1 MATEFLS
8 LQRPFSLTHKMYRNP
23 LPRVIQATPLTLK
36 LRCSVSTKNVSL
48 TEKEPE
54 TETRRSA
61 NYEPNS
67 WDYDYLLSSD
77 TDDAIEVYK
86 DKAKKLDAEV
96 RSKINNETAE
106 FLTQLEL
113 IDTIQ
118 RLGLGYRF
126 ESDIRRALDR
136 YVSSGGLEAVAKTSL
151 QATALSFRLLR
162 QHGFEV
168 SQEVFNGFKD
178 QNGNFM
184 ENLKEDIKAI
194 LSLYEA
200 SFLALEGE
208 NILDEAKVFT
218 ISHLKELN
226 EEKIGKDL
234 VEQVNHALE
243 LPLHRRTQ
251 RLEAVWSIEAYQLA
265 ILDYNMV
272 QSVYQRDL
280 RETSRWWRRVGLAT
294 KLHFARDRLIE
305 SFYWAVGVAFEPQY
319 SDCRI
324 SVAKM
329 FSFVTIIDD
338 IYDVYGTL
346 DELELFTDAVERWD
360 VSAIDDLPDYMKL
373 CFLALYNTINEIA
386 YDNLKEKGEN
396 ILPYLTKAWADLC
409 NAFLQEA
416 KFLYNKSTPT
426 FDDYFGNAWKS
437 SSGPLQLVF
446 AYFAVVQ
453 NIKKE
458 ETENLQ
464 KYHDIISWPSYIF
477 RLCNDLA
484 SASAE
489 IARGETA
496 NSVSCYMR
504 TKGISEE
511 LATESVMN
519 LIDETWKKMNK
530 EKLGDSLFAKHFVET
545 AINLARQSHCTYHNG
560 DAHTS
565 PDELTRKRVLS
576 VITEPILS
584 LER

>member
-1 MATEFLS
+1 MWE
-8 LQRPFSLTHKMYRNP
+8 RPFSLTHKMYRNP
-23 LPRVIQATPLTLK
+23 LPRIIQATPLTLK

-48 TEKEPE
+48 TETETE

-77 TDDAIEVYK
+77 TDDAIELYK

-126 ESDIRRALDR
+126 ESEIRRALDR
-136 YVSSGGLEAVAKTSL
+136 FVSSGGLESVAKTSL

-168 SQEVFNGFKD
+168 SQ
-178 QNGNFM
+178 
-184 ENLKEDIKAI
+184 EDIKAI

-226 EEKIGKDL
+226 EEKIGKDMAK
-234 VEQVNHALE
+234 QVNHALE
-243 LPLHRRTQ
+243 LPLHRRMQ
-251 RLEAVWSIEAYQLA
+251 RLEVVWSIEAYRKKEDANRVLLELS

-272 QSVYQRDL
+272 RSIYQRDL
-280 RETSRWWRRVGLAT
+280 HETSRWWRHVGLAT

-305 SFYWAVGVAFEPQY
+305 SFYWAVGVSFEPQY
-319 SDCRI
+319 SDCRK
-324 SVAKM
+324 SVAK
-329 FSFVTIIDD
+329 I
-338 IYDVYGTL
+338 
-346 DELELFTDAVERWD
+346 WD
-360 VSAIDDLPDYMKL
+360 VFVIDDLPDYMKL

-416 KFLYNKSTPT
+416 KWLHNKSTPT

-437 SSGPLQLVF
+437 SSGPLQL
-446 AYFAVVQ
+446 
-453 NIKKE
+453 
-458 ETENLQ
+458 
-464 KYHDIISWPSYIF
+464 
-477 RLCNDLA
+477 
-484 SASAE
+484 AE
-489 IARGETA
+489 IARGETV

-530 EKLGDSLFAKHFVET
+530 EKLGDSLFAKHFVEI

-565 PDELTRKRVLS
+565 LDELTRKRVLS
-576 VITEPILS
+576 VITEPILP
-584 LER
+584 LEI

>member
-1 MATEFLS
+1 MFL
-8 LQRPFSLTHKMYRNP
+8 QED
-23 LPRVIQATPLTLK
+23 LK
-36 LRCSVSTKNVSL
+36 LL
-48 TEKEPE
+48 Q
-54 TETRRSA
+54 
-61 NYEPNS
+61 
-67 WDYDYLLSSD
+67 
-77 TDDAIEVYK
+77 
-86 DKAKKLDAEV
+86 KLA
-96 RSKINNETAE
+96 
-106 FLTQLEL
+106 
-113 IDTIQ
+113 
-118 RLGLGYRF
+118 
-126 ESDIRRALDR
+126 
-136 YVSSGGLEAVAKTSL
+136 
-151 QATALSFRLLR
+151 FRLLLSAS
-162 QHGFEV
+162 GF
-168 SQEVFNGFKD
+168 SDN
-178 QNGNFM
+178 M
-184 ENLKEDIKAI
+184 
-194 LSLYEA
+194 
-200 SFLALEGE
+200 
-208 NILDEAKVFT
+208 
-218 ISHLKELN
+218 
-226 EEKIGKDL
+226 DL
-234 VEQVNHALE
+234 
-243 LPLHRRTQ
+243 
-251 RLEAVWSIEAYQLA
+251 
-265 ILDYNMV
+265 
-272 QSVYQRDL
+272 
-280 RETSRWWRRVGLAT
+280 RWWRRVGLAT

-446 AYFAVVQ
+446 AYFA
-453 NIKKE
+453 
-458 ETENLQ
+458 
-464 KYHDIISWPSYIF
+464 
-477 RLCNDLA
+477 
-484 SASAE
+484 AE

>member
-48 TEKEPE
+48 TETETE

-77 TDDAIEVYK
+77 TDDAIFYIYK
-86 DKAKKLDAEV
+86 LFGSS
-96 RSKINNETAE
+96 RSSITP
-106 FLTQLEL
+106 F
-113 IDTIQ
+113 
-118 RLGLGYRF
+118 
-126 ESDIRRALDR
+126 
-136 YVSSGGLEAVAKTSL
+136 
-151 QATALSFRLLR
+151 
-162 QHGFEV
+162 
-168 SQEVFNGFKD
+168 
-178 QNGNFM
+178 
-184 ENLKEDIKAI
+184 I
-194 LSLYEA
+194 L
-200 SFLALEGE
+200 
-208 NILDEAKVFT
+208 V
-218 ISHLKELN
+218 
-226 EEKIGKDL
+226 
-234 VEQVNHALE
+234 
-243 LPLHRRTQ
+243 
-251 RLEAVWSIEAYQLA
+251 
-265 ILDYNMV
+265 
-272 QSVYQRDL
+272 
-280 RETSRWWRRVGLAT
+280 WWRRVGLAT

-346 DELELFTDAVERWD
+346 DEWD
-360 VSAIDDLPDYMKL
+360 VSVIDDLPDYMKL

-396 ILPYLTKAWADLC
+396 ILPYLTKA
-409 NAFLQEA
+409 
-416 KFLYNKSTPT
+416 
-426 FDDYFGNAWKS
+426 
-437 SSGPLQLVF
+437 
-446 AYFAVVQ
+446 
-453 NIKKE
+453 KE

-576 VITEPILS
+576 VITEPILP

>member
-1 MATEFLS
+1 
-8 LQRPFSLTHKMYRNP
+8 MYRNP

-48 TEKEPE
+48 TETE

-136 YVSSGGLEAVAKTSL
+136 HVSSGGFEAVAKTSL

-184 ENLKEDIKAI
+184 EDLKEDIKAI

-226 EEKIGKDL
+226 EEKIGKDMA
-234 VEQVNHALE
+234 EQVNHALE

-251 RLEAVWSIEAYQLA
+251 RLEAVWSIEAYRKKEDANRVLLELA

-272 QSVYQRDL
+272 RSIYQRDL

-346 DELELFTDAVERWD
+346 DEWD
-360 VSAIDDLPDYMKL
+360 VFVVDDLPDYMKL

-416 KFLYNKSTPT
+416 KWLYNKSTPT

-464 KYHDIISWPSYIF
+464 NYHDIISWPSYIF
-477 RLCNDLA
+477 RLYNDLA

-489 IARGETA
+489 IARGETV
-496 NSVSCYMR
+496 NSVTCYMR

-519 LIDETWKKMNK
+519 LIDETWKNMNK

-565 PDELTRKRVLS
+565 LDELTRKRVLS
-576 VITEPILS
+576 VITEPILP
-584 LER
+584 LEI

>member
-8 LQRPFSLTHKMYRNP
+8 LQRPFSLTHNMNRNP

-36 LRCSVSTKNVSL
+36 FRCSVSTKNVSL
-48 TEKEPE
+48 TETETE

-77 TDDAIEVYK
+77 TEDAIELYK

-96 RSKINNETAE
+96 RSKINNEKAE

-136 YVSSGGLEAVAKTSL
+136 YVSSGGFEAAAKTSL

-168 SQEVFNGFKD
+168 SQE
-178 QNGNFM
+178 
-184 ENLKEDIKAI
+184 
-194 LSLYEA
+194 
-200 SFLALEGE
+200 
-208 NILDEAKVFT
+208 
-218 ISHLKELN
+218 
-226 EEKIGKDL
+226 KIGKDL
-234 VEQVNHALE
+234 ADQVNHALE

-251 RLEAVWSIEAYQLA
+251 RLEAVWSIEAYRKKQGANRVLLELA

-319 SDCRI
+319 SDCRK

-360 VSAIDDLPDYMKL
+360 VTAVDDLPDYMKL

-386 YDNLKEKGEN
+386 YDNLKEKGGN

-426 FDDYFGNAWKS
+426 FDEYFGNAWKS

-530 EKLGDSLFAKHFVET
+530 EKLGDSLFAKQFVET

-576 VITEPILS
+576 VITEPIMP

>member
-23 LPRVIQATPLTLK
+23 LPRVIHATPMTLK
-36 LRCSVSTKNVSL
+36 LRCSVSTRNVSL
-48 TEKEPE
+48 TETETE

-77 TDDAIEVYK
+77 TDDAIELYK

-162 QHGFEV
+162 QHGFE
-168 SQEVFNGFKD
+168 
-178 QNGNFM
+178 
-184 ENLKEDIKAI
+184 
-194 LSLYEA
+194 
-200 SFLALEGE
+200 
-208 NILDEAKVFT
+208 
-218 ISHLKELN
+218 
-226 EEKIGKDL
+226 
-234 VEQVNHALE
+234 
-243 LPLHRRTQ
+243 
-251 RLEAVWSIEAYQLA
+251 
-265 ILDYNMV
+265 
-272 QSVYQRDL
+272 
-280 RETSRWWRRVGLAT
+280 
-294 KLHFARDRLIE
+294 
-305 SFYWAVGVAFEPQY
+305 
-319 SDCRI
+319 
-324 SVAKM
+324 
-329 FSFVTIIDD
+329 
-338 IYDVYGTL
+338 
-346 DELELFTDAVERWD
+346 
-360 VSAIDDLPDYMKL
+360 
-373 CFLALYNTINEIA
+373 
-386 YDNLKEKGEN
+386 
-396 ILPYLTKAWADLC
+396 WADLC

>member
-23 LPRVIQATPLTLK
+23 LPRVIKATPLTLK
-36 LRCSVSTKNVSL
+36 LRCSVSTRNVSL
-48 TEKEPE
+48 TETETK

-77 TDDAIEVYK
+77 TDDAIELYK

-96 RSKINNETAE
+96 RRG
-106 FLTQLEL
+106 F
-113 IDTIQ
+113 
-118 RLGLGYRF
+118 
-126 ESDIRRALDR
+126 
-136 YVSSGGLEAVAKTSL
+136 EAVAKTSL

-162 QHGFEV
+162 QHGFDV
-168 SQEVFNGFKD
+168 SQEVFSGFKD

-194 LSLYEA
+194 LNLYEA

-226 EEKIGKDL
+226 EGKIGKDMA
-234 VEQVNHALE
+234 EQVNNALE

-251 RLEAVWSIEAYQLA
+251 RLEAVWSIEAYRKKEDANRVLLELA

-272 QSVYQRDL
+272 QSIYQRDL
-280 RETSRWWRRVGLAT
+280 RETSRW
-294 KLHFARDRLIE
+294 DI
-305 SFYWAVGVAFEPQY
+305 
-319 SDCRI
+319 
-324 SVAKM
+324 
-329 FSFVTIIDD
+329 FV
-338 IYDVYGTL
+338 V
-346 DELELFTDAVERWD
+346 
-360 VSAIDDLPDYMKL
+360 DDLPDYMKL

-396 ILPYLTKAWADLC
+396 ILPYLTK
-409 NAFLQEA
+409 
-416 KFLYNKSTPT
+416 
-426 FDDYFGNAWKS
+426 
-437 SSGPLQLVF
+437 V
-446 AYFAVVQ
+446 
-453 NIKKE
+453 
-458 ETENLQ
+458 
-464 KYHDIISWPSYIF
+464 
-477 RLCNDLA
+477 
-484 SASAE
+484 AE

-545 AINLARQSHCTYHNG
+545 TINLARQSHCTYHNG
-560 DAHTS
+560 DTHTS
-565 PDELTRKRVLS
+565 LDELTRKRVLS
-576 VITEPILS
+576 VITEPILP
-584 LER
+584 LEI

>member
-8 LQRPFSLTHKMYRNP
+8 LQRPFSVLTHKMYRNP
-23 LPRVIQATPLTLK
+23 LPRVIQANPLTLK

-48 TEKEPE
+48 TETETE

-77 TDDAIEVYK
+77 TDDAIELYK

-96 RSKINNETAE
+96 RSKINIETAE

-136 YVSSGGLEAVAKTSL
+136 FVSSGGLESVAKTSL

-168 SQEVFNGFKD
+168 SQ
-178 QNGNFM
+178 
-184 ENLKEDIKAI
+184 EDIKAI

-226 EEKIGKDL
+226 EENIGKDMA
-234 VEQVNHALE
+234 EQVNHALE

-251 RLEAVWSIEAYQLA
+251 RLEAVWSIEAYRKKEDANRALLELA

-324 SVAKM
+324 SVAK
-329 FSFVTIIDD
+329 I
-338 IYDVYGTL
+338 
-346 DELELFTDAVERWD
+346 WD
-360 VSAIDDLPDYMKL
+360 VSVIDDLPDYMKL

-464 KYHDIISWPSYIF
+464 KYHDIIT
-477 RLCNDLA
+477 
-484 SASAE
+484 
-489 IARGETA
+489 RGETA

-576 VITEPILS
+576 VITEPILP